1 MNDDVLVSS
10 TQELKEEEI
19 IHVATQNSFK
29 QYMFFWSAQRL
40 SILGSSV
47 VQFVI
52 IWWITITTQSELLL
66 GLASLIGFGPA
77 VLLSPFAGVLV
88 DRLNRKM
95 LIVVSDALQGIA
107 ALALVILFMTNTAS
121 LWAILLILGIRAC
134 FAPFH
139 NTTINAIV
147 PTMVPKDKLS
157 RLNGLNFF
165 VNGII
170 SVLGPVLGALLL
182 AVLDIGWVL
191 WIDIITLLLALIPL
205 AFILIP
211 SVEKVDQEKL
221 KVKTVF
227 TDIAEGVRTLAGI
240 KGLISLLIVFM
251 LCNFFITPFSTLLPL
266 FVEKIHL
273 GTEADYAIVTSFMQ
287 AAMIIGGLAMVIFKG
302 FKKKNILVCYLS
314 IMWTF
319 VFISI
324 LPWVPIGRFWLMGG
338 VLFVTL
344 LVIPVINVTIN
355 TTFQVLIPQ
364 DKFGRASSALGTIT
378 SAITPLG
385 MVLAGIIGELVGIK
399 LVFICSPIIAF
410 VIVNI
415 LWVATPI
422 RKLDKTITKRF
433 EELEEIEQ
441 EKAEK
446 EEQIEAKQRSEITQ
460 EEMGVSTQEKA
471 STTKKKIPLPQ
482 TEPSLSE

>member
-1 MNDDVLVSS
+1 MNDSAQVSS
-10 TQELKEEEI
+10 TREIQEEEI
-19 IHVATQNSFK
+19 IHIATESSFK

-40 SILGSSV
+40 SVLGSSV

-95 LIVVSDALQGIA
+95 LIVVSDVLQGIA
-107 ALALVILFMTNTAS
+107 ALALIILFMTNNAS

-165 VNGII
+165 INGII

-211 SVEKVDQEKL
+211 SVDKVEQEKL

-227 TDIAEGVRTLAGI
+227 TDIADGVKTLAGI

-251 LCNFFITPFSTLLPL
+251 LCNFFVSPFTTLLPL
-266 FVEKIHL
+266 FVEKVHL
-273 GTEADYAIVTSFMQ
+273 GTETDYAIVTSFMQ
-287 AAMIIGGLAMVIFKG
+287 AAMIVGGLAMVIFKG

-319 VFISI
+319 IFISI
-324 LPWVPIGRFWLMGG
+324 LPWIPLGRFWIMGG
-338 VLFVTL
+338 VMFVTL

-385 MVLAGIIGELVGIK
+385 MVLSGIVGELIGIK
-399 LVFICSPIIAF
+399 LVFICSPIIGLI
-410 VIVNI
+410 IVNI
-415 LWVATPI
+415 LWAATPI
-422 RKLDKTITKRF
+422 RNLDKTITKRF
-433 EELEEIEQ
+433 EELEQIEQ
-441 EKAEK
+441 EKAKQEEKVK
-446 EEQIEAKQRSEITQ
+446 EEQFSDNPKEKDEFTPEKIETSPK
-460 EEMGVSTQEKA
+460 KA
-471 STTKKKIPLPQ
+471 PLHR
-482 TEPSLSE
+482 TEPSLSD